1 MSKIKTI
8 RLTRGMSR
16 AELSRRSGI
25 PIRTLESWDAQVRK
39 PSDLARM
46 KEIAQILDCSI
57 EDLI

>member
-1 MSKIKTI
+1 MSKIKEI

-16 AELSRRSGI
+16 AKLSRLSGI
-25 PIRTLESWDAQVRK
+25 PIRTLEDWETDVSK